1 MRTQPRDIRC
11 KTCGIL
17 LGRLDESG
25 LTIRRGD
32 LQATMDGEFR
42 ASLVCYRRSCGA
54 LNVVRVPDRH
64 APTALAS

>member
-11 KTCGIL
+11 KACSIL
-17 LGRLDESG
+17 LGRLDENG

-42 ASLVCYRRSCGA
+42 ATIVCYRRRCGV
-54 LNVVRVPDRH
+54 LNILRLPLRS
-64 APTALAS
+64 ASERSA